1 MQQLRRD
8 KPKPQQL
15 PRLLWQSA
23 AAGHGGNRAALAAA
37 AGRRPEEILDFSASI
52 NPLGPPACLRMVI
65 NRQLGELVHY
75 PDPDG
80 RELVQ
85 ALAQKHGLAAAGI
98 VPGNGASELLFAL
111 PRALDCRRAVVL
123 CPAYIDYET
132 AARRAG
138 LPLDFFPLVPENGF
152 RPEWRQLAAELREG
166 DLVFLGHPNNPT
178 GTLLDRREL
187 LKLVSARPRTFFV
200 VDESFI
206 EFCEDPAAVSLLAA
220 EMPVNLVVVRSMT
233 KFYAI
238 PGLRL
243 GFAATA
249 PATAAALRSQLPPW
263 SVNTLA
269 LGVGTAVLGD
279 LEYDGRSR
287 AAVRALRES
296 FSASL
301 ADFGN
306 VQVFPAAANSLLLR
320 IDHPDLDGRL
330 LAQRLL
336 AEAGIGIRVCDN
348 YRGLDKKYFRV
359 AVRNAAENNIFC
371 RALAGILPGRHADA
385 GASTS
390 CGQETACPGST
401 GWSAVAARNRTSTG
415 RPRRYGSPST

>member
-1 MQQLRRD
+1 MQQLRQD
-8 KPKPQQL
+8 KPKPL
-15 PRLLWQSA
+15 KVPRLLRQPA
-23 AAGHGGNRAALAAA
+23 ATGHGGNRAELAAMT
-37 AGRRPEEILDFSASI
+37 GRRPEEILDFSASI

-75 PDPDG
+75 PDPAG

-85 ALAQKHGLAAAGI
+85 ALAEKHGLAPDGI

-111 PRALDCRRAVVL
+111 PRALDCLRAVVL

-138 LPLDFFPLVPENGF
+138 LPLDFFPLVPANDF
-152 RPEWRQLAAELREG
+152 RPEWQPLAAELRAG

-187 LKLVSARPRTFFV
+187 LKLVTARPRTFFV

-206 EFCEDPAAVSLLAA
+206 EFCEDPAAVSLLTAD
-220 EMPVNLVVVRSMT
+220 MPANLVVVRSMT

-243 GFAATA
+243 GFAVAA

-279 LEYDGRSR
+279 REYDGRSR

-296 FSASL
+296 FAAAL
-301 ADFGN
+301 ADFGH
-306 VQVFPAAANSLLLR
+306 VRVFPSAANFLLLR
-320 IDHPDLDGRL
+320 IDHPDLDGRV
-330 LAQRLL
+330 LANRLL
-336 AEAGIGIRVCDN
+336 VEAGIAIRVCDN

-359 AVRNAAENNIFC
+359 AVRTAAENNIFC
-371 RALAGILPGRHADA
+371 RALTAIILPA
-385 GASTS
+385 
-390 CGQETACPGST
+390 
-401 GWSAVAARNRTSTG
+401 TG
-415 RPRRYGSPST
+415 RCRRCGSPST